1 MKIIDT
7 MQAIEKLRHEIFVK
21 LLENVDMD
29 IRRKVSIH
37 VYANGQIE
45 MAVNIEGRI
54 LDFFISLQKQ

>member
-1 MKIIDT
+1 MKNIDT
-7 MQAIEKLRHEIFVK
+7 MPAIEKLRHEIFVK